1 MATDRGRFSV
11 VGHSPSGLT
20 LKTPPML
27 KALELNGFKSFAD
40 VTRFE
45 FPPGITVV
53 VGPNGSGKSN
63 IVDAMKWVLGE
74 QSARSLRGK
83 EMADVIFKGA
93 GHRKPAN
100 TAEATIIFENTDNVF
115 ETGTDEVRVTRRVY
129 RSGEGEYLINGQ
141 ASRLKD
147 IKNMFRG
154 TGVGADAYSLIEQG
168 KVDSL
173 LQASPKDR
181 RAIFEEAAGISR
193 FKAKKIETQRRLE
206 RVDQNLLRL
215 SDIVE
220 EVDGRLRRLK
230 SQAGKARRYQEHAS
244 RLQALRT
251 QVGRVDWQQMT
262 AQLEVVDASLVNL
275 DESLAR
281 IHVDL
286 HESEGRAAARE
297 QQLGLTEEQ
306 LRDRDSQLSRN
317 REKMVA
323 TQSSVEFESTRLEE
337 LEDELSRHRRQWL
350 AMTNR
355 SGSLQSQWKDVQHQH
370 DAAERD
376 YTTKE
381 AEFAAAQAA
390 YESLA
395 AELVR
400 TREDAESRRGE
411 YTATMREAAEL
422 SSQIATFQSQLDA
435 AEVANQKWTARLEE
449 LQTTLD
455 EARDQTE
462 WLEDKLRQVEDQADA
477 QDAELKA
484 ARHAQKESAAAL
496 QRAEQERSACRE
508 RRAILG
514 ERIGILE
521 EIDAR
526 MEGVGSAVQELLA
539 LAAQSG
545 QGALHSIRGM
555 VADLIQLKQRSD
567 ATMIAAALGERA
579 QHLVVAGDELM
590 DLIAA
595 GNLQLSGRVGFLQ
608 LQAAPPPQFLRDVDL
623 SGQPGVIGRADQ
635 LVTCG
640 EDYRFLMDW
649 LLGDTWL
656 VDSLLDAV
664 HYHRS
669 LATPPRLVT
678 RGGAVLDRDGRLM
691 VGPPNSELQLI
702 PRRVELEELR
712 EQAVQLDTDFANFE
726 QVFSLRVQQQGAAD
740 QRLEQATER
749 YDTMHRELAAARL
762 RAESAAERHADLTA
776 QQQAMQA
783 EQQSSEAQASQAE
796 KNLVSFRAQLE
807 SVSRSAQSLE
817 AMITAALE
825 QIESLEAEQKSR
837 AATVAAARV
846 AFAKSEQLLDS
857 LRARS
862 EQLHRDQEERQ
873 KALREAVAQGEQ
885 AAARRARTERTI
897 LQATAELAE
906 LYLTE
911 DRLAHEVR
919 QVLARRDA
927 LRDQRKQDTD
937 KLQQLRGQA
946 RALEQQKHAEEL
958 EAERLRRERSV
969 LADRLKEDY
978 DIEVADLS
986 RALSDEEKQER
997 EEVEA
1002 EIADLRRKITNLG
1015 AVNMD
1020 ALNELSDLEERHG
1033 ILSGQYQDLIDA
1045 KESLEKIIHRINA
1058 DSRRLFSETLEAIR
1072 INFQALFRKVFGG
1085 GSADIVLEQDVDI
1098 LEAGIDIIA
1107 TPPGKHSLGLSLLS
1121 GGERALTA
1129 VTLLLAIFQYRPSP
1143 FCVLDEVDGPL
1154 DEANI
1159 GRFVDVLREFLEWT
1173 KFVVVTHS
1181 KKTMTA
1187 AHTLYGVTMQESG
1200 VSKRV
1205 SVQFEDVSDDGH
1217 ISSDALQRVHRQGDD
1232 SQRGVA

>member
-1 MATDRGRFSV
+1 
-11 VGHSPSGLT
+11 
-20 LKTPPML
+20 ML

-40 VTRFE
+40 TTRFE

-230 SQAGKARRYQEHAS
+230 SQAGKARRYQEHSS
-244 RLQALRT
+244 RLQVLRT

-262 AQLEVVDASLVNL
+262 SQLEVVDT
-275 DESLAR
+275 SLANL
-281 IHVDL
+281 HDELGKTQGDL
-286 HESEGRAAARE
+286 QEGEARAAERE
-297 QQLGLTEEQ
+297 QLLAVTEEQ
-306 LRDRDSQLSRN
+306 LRDREAQLSRN

-323 TQSSVEFESTRLEE
+323 TQSSVEFEHTRLAE
-337 LEDELSRHRRQWL
+337 LDEELSRYRRQWL
-350 AMTNR
+350 AMTSR
-355 SGSLQSQWKDVQHQH
+355 SGGLQSQWKDVQQQL
-370 DAAERD
+370 DAAAGD
-376 YTTKE
+376 FAGKE
-381 AEFAAAQAA
+381 AEFTAAQFALDQIA
-390 YESLA
+390 T
-395 AELVR
+395 ELSR
-400 TREDAESRRGE
+400 TRAEAETRRSE
-411 YTATMREAAEL
+411 HTAKMREAADL
-422 SSQIATFQSQLDA
+422 SSHIATFQSQLDA
-435 AEVANQKWTARLEE
+435 SEIANQKWSARLEE

-462 WLEDKLRQVEDQADA
+462 WLQERLQQLEQQADT
-477 QDAELKA
+477 QDVELKA
-484 ARHAQKESAAAL
+484 ARRAQKEVATAL
-496 QRAEQERSACRE
+496 QTAEQERAACRE

-526 MEGVGSAVQELLA
+526 MEGVGTAVQEVLA
-539 LAAQSG
+539 LVAQSG
-545 QGALHSIRGM
+545 PGPLQSVRGM
-555 VADLIQLKQRSD
+555 VADLIQLKDRAD

-579 QHLVVAGDELM
+579 QHLVVAGDEVT
-590 DLIAA
+590 DLLAEDKFE
-595 GNLQLSGRVGFLQ
+595 LTGRVGFLQ
-608 LQAAPPPQFLRDVDL
+608 LQSAPPPEFLRDVDL
-623 SGQPGVIGRADQ
+623 SGHPGVIGRADQ
-635 LVTCG
+635 LVTCDD
-640 EDYRFLMDW
+640 DYRFLMDW

-656 VDSLLDAV
+656 VDSLRDAV

-678 RGGAVLDRDGRLM
+678 RCGAVLDRDGRLM

-712 EQAVQLDTDFANFE
+712 EQAVLLDADLDALEKLVVARLEE
-726 QVFSLRVQQQGAAD
+726 QGGAS
-740 QRLEQATER
+740 QRLENATER
-749 YDTMHRELAAARL
+749 YDAMHRELAEARM
-762 RAESAAERHADLTA
+762 RAQSAEERHADLAA
-776 QQQAMQA
+776 QQQALQA
-783 EQQSSEAQASQAE
+783 EQQSSEVEARQAEENLLSFQTQLDAVSQA
-796 KNLVSFRAQLE
+796 
-807 SVSRSAQSLE
+807 AQSLD
-817 AMITAALE
+817 AMIGAARQ
-825 QIESLEAEQKSR
+825 QIESLESEQQTQ
-837 AATVAAARV
+837 AGVVATARV

-862 EQLHRDQEERQ
+862 DQLHRDQEERL
-873 KALREAVAQGEQ
+873 KALHESAAQAEK
-885 AAARRARTERTI
+885 AAERSAQTERKI
-897 LQATAELAE
+897 LQATGELAE
-906 LYLTE
+906 FYLVE
-911 DRLAHEVR
+911 DQFSHQVR
-919 QVLARRDA
+919 QVLLTRDTLRR
-927 LRDQRKQDTD
+927 QRKQDTD
-937 KLQQLRGQA
+937 ALQQLRGQA
-946 RALEQQKHAEEL
+946 RDLEQRKHAQEL

-969 LADRLKEDY
+969 LADRLQEDY
-978 DIEVADLS
+978 GIDVAELS
-986 RALSDEEKQER
+986 WELSEEEKRER

-1002 EIADLRRKITNLG
+1002 EIAELRRKITNLG

-1033 ILSGQYQDLIDA
+1033 VLSEQYKDLIDA
-1045 KESLEKIIHRINA
+1045 KDALEKIIHRINA

-1072 INFQALFRKVFGG
+1072 MNFQALFRKVFGG

-1205 SVQFEDVSDDGH
+1205 SVQFEDVSDDGN
-1217 ISSDALQRVHRQGDD
+1217 ISSSALQRSHRDAGDDD